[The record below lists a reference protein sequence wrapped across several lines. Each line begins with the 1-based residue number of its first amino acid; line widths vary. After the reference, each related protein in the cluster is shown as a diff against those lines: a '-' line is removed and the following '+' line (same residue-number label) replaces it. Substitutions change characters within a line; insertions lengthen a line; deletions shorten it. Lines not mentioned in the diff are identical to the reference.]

1 MKIGILTWYYGAN
14 YGAKAQ
20 AYALNH
26 VVSHVGHT
34 VQMVNYKT
42 NGFEKVNIG
51 TNLNVERAKHHPVLY
66 LKCLWRVKNFWEV
79 NKYFNES
86 IVIRKGEDVD
96 SLGLDCV
103 IFGSDAIF
111 NVNHKLFE
119 KIYMGVGIKKTKKV
133 SYAPSCEDLNPN
145 YKLSKECIDSLRQF
159 SNVSVRD
166 ENTKRLLKN
175 NVGIDAVEV
184 LDPTLLYDFVDI
196 STRWD
201 EKDYIL
207 IYTFSDWSIY
217 QKQIQLFAKDHGLKI
232 IAVGRYCKWAY
243 RSYTAAS
250 FEQWICSFR
259 KATYV
264 LTDSFH
270 GTVFSIKNNK
280 QMILC
285 SRPDKRAKIESLLND
300 ARIQRKFYDGKES
313 IETYLQAVTID
324 YQEVNQSMK
333 KLVDFSMAYLQKS
346 LADNVDYYGEH

>member
-1 MKIGILTWYYGAN
+1 M
-14 YGAKAQ
+14 
-20 AYALNH
+20 
-26 VVSHVGHT
+26 
-34 VQMVNYKT
+34 
-42 NGFEKVNIG
+42 
-51 TNLNVERAKHHPVLY
+51 
-66 LKCLWRVKNFWEV
+66 
-79 NKYFNES
+79 
-86 IVIRKGEDVD
+86 
-96 SLGLDCV
+96 
-103 IFGSDAIF
+103 
-111 NVNHKLFE
+111 
-119 KIYMGVGIKKTKKV
+119 
-133 SYAPSCEDLNPN
+133 
-145 YKLSKECIDSLRQF
+145 
-159 SNVSVRD
+159 
-166 ENTKRLLKN
+166 
-175 NVGIDAVEV
+175 EV